1 MFDAMN
7 QATLLSSTLAG
18 DCWLQS
24 CASTQHDELLLLT
37 PPGALHPSDE
47 VARVEG
53 LQSEVGVWAWD
64 EAGN

>member
-37 PPGALHPSDE
+37 PPEALHPSDK

-53 LQSEVGVWAWD
+53 LLQL
-64 EAGN
+64 